1 MKNNHKNYKIHVKV
15 GDTVQIIT
23 GKYKKQVGT
32 IVKIFPQTSKL
43 IIKDLNLNTKHL
55 KSSKE
60 EKKGKII
67 YKEAPIHSSNV
78 MLYSN
83 KNKISSRYSTQLVS
97 KKNKI
102 RILKKTQETI

>member
-1 MKNNHKNYKIHVKV
+1 MKNNNKNYKIHVKV

-32 IVKIFPQTSKL
+32 IIKIFPKTSKL
-43 IIKDLNLNTKHL
+43 LIKDLNLKTKHL
-55 KSSKE
+55 KASE
-60 EKKGKII
+60 EDKKGKII

-83 KNKISSRYSTQLVS
+83 KNKISSRYKILLESN
-97 KKNKI
+97 KKKI
-102 RILKKTQETI
+102 RVLKKTQETI